1 MATFGQGVN
10 ASLGKTDYSNY
21 LVGALQGARGVAAG
35 GSAIGQGIANLG
47 EQVGVGIEAYAK
59 KKQEDKELSASNKVN
74 SGILE
79 LFGQS
84 DALTTKQKLEVDS
97 MMLSYAQ
104 LDGARERNT
113 FLKNALSGVAN
124 MAELGEKTA
133 NAESL
138 RLLQAA
144 QANRLNNPYNVSP
157 LEQRVKFY
165 VDQGYS
171 MKEAI
176 KAAQTKGTNVN
187 INTDSSGNPFG
198 DAPKGMAWAR
208 NKDGTVVTETDEN
221 TGYQA
226 PVAVSV
232 RGGPTDVAANEAK
245 RKTADRQQAKA
256 LAAMTVTQDFGRAI
270 TLSDNLISGDNI
282 IGANARIA
290 SSMIPGTNEYNIM
303 QFVESGL
310 SNVGLDRLQMM
321 RETSPTG
328 GALGQVPFQQQQRL
342 EQTLGSVKIG
352 QSPKTFKDNM
362 KRIFNIY
369 TDIQHGSKEERAKL
383 VKEGFMSKKQSEE
396 IDSMYYDISFDSA
409 GREKETPPGT
419 LDPVPQEVRIDL
431 KTGKRYRL
439 INGKPTEIQ

>member
-1 MATFGQGVN
+1 MARFGQGVN

-21 LVGALQGARGVAAG
+21 LAGALQGARGVAAG
-35 GSAIGQGIANLG
+35 GQSIAQGVANLG
-47 EQVGVGIEAYAK
+47 QQVGAGIEAYAK
-59 KKQEDKELSASNKVN
+59 KKQEDKDLSASNKVN

-84 DALTTKQKLEVDS
+84 DALTTKQKLQVDS

-113 FLKNALSGVAN
+113 FLKNALSGVMN

-144 QANRLNNPYNVSP
+144 QADRLNNPDKVSP

-165 VDQGYS
+165 VSQGYS
-171 MKEAI
+171 MKQAI
-176 KAAQTKGTNVN
+176 EAAQTKGTNVN
-187 INTDSSGNPFG
+187 INTDSSGNTFG
-198 DAPKGMAWAR
+198 DPPKDMAWAR
-208 NKDGTVVTETDEN
+208 DKDGTVVTETDEN
-221 TGYQA
+221 TGYEA
-226 PVAVSV
+226 PVAVAV
-232 RGGPTDVAANEAK
+232 RGGPTAVAADEAE
-245 RKTADRQQAKA
+245 RKAQDRQLGKA

-270 TLSDNLISGDNI
+270 TLSDNLISGDNV

-290 SSMIPGTNEYNIM
+290 SSKIPGTNEYNIM

-383 VKEGFMSKKQSEE
+383 VKEGLMSKERSEE

-409 GREKETPPGT
+409 GREKVSGGQDIGGGFT
-419 LDPVPQEVRIDL
+419 LKQ
-431 KTGKRYRL
+431 
-439 INGKPTEIQ
+439 